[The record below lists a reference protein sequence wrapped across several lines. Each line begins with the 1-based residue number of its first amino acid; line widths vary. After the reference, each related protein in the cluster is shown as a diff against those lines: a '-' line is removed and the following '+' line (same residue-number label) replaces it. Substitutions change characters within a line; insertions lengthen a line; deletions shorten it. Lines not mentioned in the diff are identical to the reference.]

1 MKNNLLVLEITKNN
15 KRVLKNL
22 CIIEDKNAENIK
34 IKIEKEIG
42 RYLDRYLTY
51 LLSLLKEY
59 ESQGEHR
66 DITLIKYN
74 QNKIYEILEEDFD
87 YIIKL
92 DLVYDL
98 TSWFDFNINQLQY
111 SLYHALPNIKN
122 LNPKFHLVKIL
133 TLKSN

>member
-22 CIIEDKNAENIK
+22 CIIEGKNAENIK

-122 LNPKFHLVKIL
+122 LNPKIHLLKIL